1 VEQVEIHLASKSHF
15 CGVQSLE
22 KSRNLRPIAAS
33 YAPPDTPHPLLSP
46 LAPRRP
52 LPSSLAAVPMTSLT
66 VLWTAFLQTP
76 PTPKSI
82 RRFFT
87 KLIAVPAAAPD
98 PVATPINPKATPCLL
113 LRKRQCYWHKASK
126 LPKSTLNDGLKYSS
140 HFTNTLSN
148 PTINVVTFVTA
159 IDTEGE
165 RWYRTEYFL
174 PSIEGV
180 TICVYTHNNPI
191 AVSLAPPPTS
201 TGPTVTAPI
210 HIETYTETVTVYL
223 TRSSLAASWGVTL
236 AKEVPG
242 GCTYVVI
249 DKVSTA
255 RSVTPDS
262 NGRNVKAGDRVIK
275 MNGDHY
281 GSQAQLHSTM
291 QRSMSIDLE
300 VERDVWV
307 KVDEEG
313 VVSRV
318 KAKNV
323 PVVDEAGVVRGEL
336 IRLEL
341 DLTSA
346 NLVLDNA
353 VAMQSEAE
361 RTADAYNAGIR

>member
-1 VEQVEIHLASKSHF
+1 
-15 CGVQSLE
+15 
-22 KSRNLRPIAAS
+22 
-33 YAPPDTPHPLLSP
+33 
-46 LAPRRP
+46 
-52 LPSSLAAVPMTSLT
+52 M
-66 VLWTAFLQTP
+66 
-76 PTPKSI
+76 
-82 RRFFT
+82 
-87 KLIAVPAAAPD
+87 
-98 PVATPINPKATPCLL
+98 
-113 LRKRQCYWHKASK
+113 
-126 LPKSTLNDGLKYSS
+126 
-140 HFTNTLSN
+140 
-148 PTINVVTFVTA
+148 
-159 IDTEGE
+159 
-165 RWYRTEYFL
+165 
-174 PSIEGV
+174 
-180 TICVYTHNNPI
+180 
-191 AVSLAPPPTS
+191 
-201 TGPTVTAPI
+201 
-210 HIETYTETVTVYL
+210 
-223 TRSSLAASWGVTL
+223 
-236 AKEVPG
+236 
-242 GCTYVVI
+242 
-249 DKVSTA
+249 
-255 RSVTPDS
+255 
-262 NGRNVKAGDRVIK
+262 IK